1 MNTPLTDYKAKPRHL
16 ELLPNEAV
24 TVLAE
29 RGTEVRVEHGLVWIT
44 QEGDGEDHIVAAGTR
59 FCSGYSGNVVVST
72 LSEASRIVV
81 SWTDPARAGGYV
93 RSGVWLD
100 YARIQQLEYAAQ
112 RARANELAR
121 LFREGVA
128 RLRRAW
134 RRIRLRSRTKPS
146 TRLAPR

>member
-1 MNTPLTDYKAKPRHL
+1 MNTPLTDYKAKPKHL

-24 TVLAE
+24 TVLAQ

-44 QEGDGEDHIVAAGTR
+44 QEGDGEDYIVAAGTR

-81 SWTDPARAGGYV
+81 SWSDPKRTGGYT

-100 YARIQQLEYAAQ
+100 YGRIEQLERAAQ
-112 RARANELAR
+112 RARAQELSR
-121 LFREGVA
+121 LVRDSVA
-128 RLRRAW
+128 WLALAW
-134 RRIRLRSRTKPS
+134 RRTMQRRKPA